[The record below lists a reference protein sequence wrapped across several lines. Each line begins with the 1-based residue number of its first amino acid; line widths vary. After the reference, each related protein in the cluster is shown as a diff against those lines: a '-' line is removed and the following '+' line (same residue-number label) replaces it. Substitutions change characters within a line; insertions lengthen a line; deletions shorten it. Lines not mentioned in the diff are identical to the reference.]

1 MKPFIGFILA
11 LVCLSVQAQDS
22 SYSYAGCGK
31 PGSEQAV
38 PLKVL
43 KDSSFTLVILN
54 GENPVLIKRFNE
66 KHALHE

>member
-22 SYSYAGCGK
+22 SYSYAGWGK

-54 GENPVLIKRFNE
+54 GE
-66 KHALHE
+66 